1 MQKKLEKTTAWHIKN
16 HQNYHFHRVQSSF
29 WVSNTTESK
38 ITQTWSLAVWKRF
51 EDFWLGIWL
60 NMGNRR
66 CFAGHAFMVW
76 PMEELGQWSIHFSR
90 SHMSLL
96 LPVVPGS
103 GSLTHQHPPRFP
115 LPALYLFFFFPL
127 FFTISPPPS
136 YALPG
141 IWKGRRETKRALVGN
156 VGLSSWQWGETK
168 SCAPKEWE

>member
-1 MQKKLEKTTAWHIKN
+1 MQKKLEKTTAWHIN
-16 HQNYHFHRVQSSF
+16 NNQNYHFHRVQSSF

-115 LPALYLFFFFPL
+115 LPALYLFFFPS
-127 FFTISPPPS
+127 FFYHLTSSILCTPRNLERKEGDQEGSCRKCRIVLM
-136 YALPG
+136 AV
-141 IWKGRRETKRALVGN
+141 RRDQVLC
-156 VGLSSWQWGETK
+156 S
-168 SCAPKEWE
+168 